1 MSVGNVE
8 NVGNVARASLDPYV
22 DMYSC
27 EGDPEREAERENLKI
42 FLQAALYIDCPI
54 LLSILT
60 FKYREKIC

>member
-22 DMYSC
+22 DSC
-27 EGDPEREAERENLKI
+27 EGDPEREAGRENLKI